1 MKFFDPSN
9 VVNNNFQEKSEN
21 VAYVPKNSFSDFV
34 IDSKLRENVLSR
46 GYSDPTPIQ
55 DQTIPVGLTGRDII
69 GIAKTGTGKTASF
82 LIPLIEKVLKSR
94 HEKVLIIAP
103 TRELAVQI
111 EDEFKLFAKN
121 LGIYSVLCIGG
132 VSMGKQV
139 NGLRRGASFVVG
151 TPGRLIDLERQR
163 IINFGSYNS
172 IVLDEVDRI
181 LDMGFIENLNYI
193 LSHLP
198 QNRQSFFFSAT
209 MPPKVEAIARGFL
222 RNPMV
227 VSVKSNEPTSNVK
240 QEILRINGKPKVE
253 VLHELLIKDGFNKV
267 LVFGRTKHG
276 VEKLYDELRNRGFK
290 VDAIHG
296 NKSQNQRQ
304 RALNNFKDD
313 YVQVLLATDIVARGL
328 DISNVSHVIN
338 YDLPESY
345 EDYIHRIGRTG
356 RADKTGVAITLI

>member
-1 MKFFDPSN
+1 
-9 VVNNNFQEKSEN
+9 
-21 VAYVPKNSFSDFV
+21 
-34 IDSKLRENVLSR
+34 
-46 GYSDPTPIQ
+46 
-55 DQTIPVGLTGRDII
+55 
-69 GIAKTGTGKTASF
+69 
-82 LIPLIEKVLKSR
+82 
-94 HEKVLIIAP
+94 
-103 TRELAVQI
+103 
-111 EDEFKLFAKN
+111 
-121 LGIYSVLCIGG
+121 
-132 VSMGKQV
+132 
-139 NGLRRGASFVVG
+139 
-151 TPGRLIDLERQR
+151 
-163 IINFGSYNS
+163 
-172 IVLDEVDRI
+172 
-181 LDMGFIENLNYI
+181 MGFIENLNYI

-313 YVQVLLATDIVARGL
+313 YVQVLLA
-328 DISNVSHVIN
+328 
-338 YDLPESY
+338 
-345 EDYIHRIGRTG
+345 
-356 RADKTGVAITLI
+356 